1 MALACAWSIGL
12 RGVDGEVVE
21 IEADIGQGLPGV
33 SLVGLPDAAL
43 AESRDRVRAAVVN
56 SGETWPARRITLA
69 LSPATLPKQGSG
81 YDMALACSVLAAAKA
96 VPVAA
101 LRGVV
106 LLGELALDGRVRG
119 VRGVLPALLAA
130 RRLGVEQ
137 AVVPAAAAVEAGLV
151 DGLEVLGAEHL
162 SDVLAWLRGDRG
174 RLRPVRPGTRPPHG
188 GPREDLA
195 DVVGQRAARRA
206 VEVAAAGGHHLL
218 MVGPPGSGKTMLA
231 RRMTGLLPDLDG
243 DAALQV
249 AAVRS
254 LAGATDPQEALPASP
269 PFVAPHHSVSS
280 AALVGGGS
288 GLARPGA
295 VSLAHR
301 GVLFLDEIYEFGP
314 HVLEMLRTP
323 LEEGEVRLA
332 RTDGVVRYPAR
343 FQLVMAA
350 NPCPCAPP
358 RPTDCRCTSLEKRRY
373 QLRLSG
379 PMLDRVDLQVTL
391 RAVEELTWVGGPAA
405 ELEETPEDTAS
416 VRSRVLAARAA
427 ARERWRD
434 AGWRTNAEVPGPELR
449 RRSRL
454 SVEAAAVLER
464 QMRSGAMTARGADRA
479 LRVGWTIADLRGA
492 PGPETADIEEAVAYK
507 GFVTESGP
515 EQAADALDPVVAAND
530 EDVA

>member
-21 IEADIGQGLPGV
+21 IEADIGQGLPAV

-81 YDMALACSVLAAAKA
+81 YDVALACSVLAAAKS

-101 LRGVV
+101 LRDVV
-106 LLGELALDGRVRG
+106 LLGELALDGRVRA

-130 RRLGVEQ
+130 RRLGVER
-137 AVVPAAAAVEAGLV
+137 AIVPAGAAVEAGLV
-151 DGLEVLGAEHL
+151 EGMEVLGAEHL
-162 SDVLAWLRGDRG
+162 ADVLAWLRGERG
-174 RLRPVRPGTRPPHG
+174 RLLGVPSAARPSGG

-195 DVVGQRAARRA
+195 DVVGQQAARRA

-231 RRMTGLLPDLDG
+231 RRMTGLLPDLDV

-254 LAGATDPQEALPASP
+254 LAGVIDPQEALPAAP

-358 RPTDCRCTSLEKRRY
+358 RPTDCACSSLEKRRY
-373 QLRLSG
+373 TNRLSG
-379 PMLDRVDLQVTL
+379 PMLDRVDLQVSL
-391 RAVEELTWVGGPAA
+391 QAVEALSWDAGSGESV
-405 ELEETPEDTAS
+405 EEVPEDTAS
-416 VRSRVLAARAA
+416 VRARVLAARAA
-427 ARERWRD
+427 ARDRWRE

-449 RRSRL
+449 RRGRL
-454 SVEAAAVLER
+454 PRDAREVLER
-464 QMRSGAMTARGADRA
+464 QLRTGAMTARGADRA
-479 LRVGWTIADLRGA
+479 LRVAWTIADLRGA
-492 PGPETADIEEAVAYK
+492 VGPERADIVEAVGFK
-507 GFVTESGP
+507 GFVSADDPDGSGGP
-515 EQAADALDPVVAAND
+515 DEEAA
-530 EDVA
+530 

>member
-56 SGETWPARRITLA
+56 SGEAWPARRITLA

-81 YDMALACSVLAAAKA
+81 YDLALASSVLAAAGK
-96 VPVAA
+96 VPVAS

-106 LLGELALDGRVRG
+106 LLGELALDGRVRA
-119 VRGVLPALLAA
+119 VRGVLPALLVA
-130 RRLGVEQ
+130 RRLGVER

-162 SDVLAWLRGDRG
+162 SDVLAWLRGDRR
-174 RLRPVRPGTRPPHG
+174 RLLAVRSAARPRGG
-188 GPREDLA
+188 GPREDMA
-195 DVVGQRAARRA
+195 DVVGQQAARRA

-231 RRMTGLLPDLDG
+231 RRMTGLLPDLDV

-254 LAGATDPQEALPASP
+254 LAGALDPQEALPGAP

-350 NPCPCAPP
+350 NPCACAPP
-358 RPTDCRCTSLEKRRY
+358 RPTDCSCTSLERRRY
-373 QLRLSG
+373 TARLSG
-379 PMLDRVDLQVTL
+379 PMLDRVDLRVSL
-391 RAVEELTWVGGPAA
+391 RAVEALSWAGAPADG
-405 ELEETPEDTAS
+405 LEEVPEGTAS

-449 RRSRL
+449 RRGRL
-454 SVEAAAVLER
+454 PRDAGEVLER
-464 QMRSGAMTARGADRA
+464 QLRTGAMTARGADRA
-479 LRVGWTIADLRGA
+479 LRVAWTIADLRGA
-492 PGPETADIEEAVAYK
+492 PSPERADIVEAVSFK
-507 GFVTESGP
+507 GFVGDP
-515 EQAADALDPVVAAND
+515 DADDDPDRGAAA
-530 EDVA
+530 

>member
-81 YDMALACSVLAAAKA
+81 YDLALACSVLAAAGA
-96 VPVAA
+96 VPLAR

-130 RRLGVEQ
+130 RRLGVERV
-137 AVVPAAAAVEAGLV
+137 VVPAAAAVEAGLV
-151 DGLEVLGAEHL
+151 EGLEVFGAEHL
-162 SDVLAWLRGDRG
+162 SDVLAWLRGKHGTLGAVRAGARPRG
-174 RLRPVRPGTRPPHG
+174 GAPPD
-188 GPREDLA
+188 DLA
-195 DVVGQRAARRA
+195 DVVGQLAARRA

-231 RRMTGLLPDLDG
+231 RRMTGLLPDLDV

-254 LAGATDPQEALPASP
+254 LAGALDPQEALPAAP

-301 GVLFLDEIYEFGP
+301 GVLFLDEIYEFAP

-323 LEEGEVRLA
+323 LEDGEVRLA

-358 RPTDCRCTSLEKRRY
+358 RDTDCTCSSLTKRRY
-373 QLRLSG
+373 VARLSG
-379 PMLDRVDLQVTL
+379 PMLDRVDLRVSL
-391 RAVEELTWVGGPAA
+391 RAVEGLSWAGGPT
-405 ELEETPEDTAS
+405 EGLEEVPEDTAA
-416 VRSRVLAARAA
+416 VRARVLAARAA

-434 AGWRTNAEVPGPELR
+434 AGWPTNAEVPGPELR
-449 RRSRL
+449 RRGRL
-454 SVEAAAVLER
+454 PHDATAVLER
-464 QMRSGAMTARGADRA
+464 QLRSGAMTARGADRA
-479 LRVGWTIADLRGA
+479 LRVAWTISDLRGA
-492 PGPETADIEEAVAYK
+492 AGPERSDVVEAIGFK
-507 GFVTESGP
+507 GFVN
-515 EQAADALDPVVAAND
+515 DPDGEPDGWAVA
-530 EDVA
+530 